1 MLIIVSLK
9 QVEADIRSNI
19 DKIDKHHT
27 YEYLRD
33 KSIDEKIRWYYTLIY
48 ICKRDNLTKDNML
61 YYKRKLSEL
70 DYLGVLVKD

>member
-33 KSIDEKIRWYYTLIY
+33 KSIDERIRWYYTLIY
-48 ICKRDNLTKDNML
+48 ICKRDKLTKDNML

>member
-19 DKIDKHHT
+19 IKIDKHHT

-48 ICKRDNLTKDNML
+48 ICKRDKLTKDNML

>member
-9 QVEADIRSNI
+9 QIEADIKSNI

-33 KSIDEKIRWYYTLIY
+33 KSIDERIRWYYTLIY
-48 ICKRDNLTKDNML
+48 ICKRDKLTKDNML

>member
-1 MLIIVSLK
+1 MLITLSLK

-19 DKIDKHHT
+19 IKIDKHHT

-33 KSIDEKIRWYYTLIY
+33 KPIDERIRWYYTLIY
-48 ICKRDNLTKDNML
+48 ICKRDKLTKDNML

>member
-19 DKIDKHHT
+19 IKIDKHHT

-48 ICKRDNLTKDNML
+48 ICKRDKLTKDNML
-61 YYKRKLSEL
+61 YYKRKLSEI